1 MQRDRMGFRSRI
13 LFGRDMGYGGQSVVT
28 KGFRSRILFG
38 RDSGPESYSGGI
50 RDSGGA
56 KYYIQKYIITF
67 FVLLYIPLTP
77 CQAQDTQ
84 FVYNF
89 IKYDADTISNANT
102 LDSLFAKLLRIENGS
117 GEVVNIFHIG
127 DSHIQGDFFSGECRY
142 LMQQKF
148 GNAGRG
154 MVFPYK
160 AAKTS
165 GPQDYRT
172 SFGGVWQTNKAILP
186 IKENTNGI
194 SGFSISTKQNG
205 AYVLFDMKGCDSV
218 NTYLTQ
224 TLLIPKDNH
233 GYQYKLNIKDW
244 TNDQLYKVNYT
255 DDDKL
260 PYHIVQFDKP
270 TCKWGLEFEG
280 SGQDQFVLHGVVALN
295 KQSGILYHNIG
306 VNGIQAHQYC
316 NNPDVFTQTFSLK
329 PDLIIISLGTNEA
342 QDYKKTNEEFARQ
355 LDSLVMT
362 KAQCEGVPFLIT
374 TPMES
379 YKWGRPNPHVARV
392 AEAWKTVAANR
403 RLPLWDLYNIAG
415 GPYSSYQW
423 ALKGLFSRDK
433 VHNSIKGYA
442 LQGDLLYQALMYH
455 YQLYVIRPR

>member
-1 MQRDRMGFRSRI
+1 MQRIRNWDMGFGIWGSG
-13 LFGRDMGYGGQSVVT
+13 FG
-28 KGFRSRILFG
+28 
-38 RDSGPESYSGGI
+38 EC
-50 RDSGGA
+50 
-56 KYYIQKYIITF
+56 KYYIQKYMF
-67 FVLLYIPLTP
+67 SFCFLLYISISS
-77 CQAQDTQ
+77 CQAQDTP
-84 FVYNF
+84 VLYNF
-89 IKYDADTISNANT
+89 IKYDADTISNAST

-117 GEVVNIFHIG
+117 NEVVNIFHIG
-127 DSHIQGDFFSGECRY
+127 DSHIQGDFFTGECRY

-205 AYVLFDMKGCDSV
+205 AYVLFDMKGCDSI

-244 TNDQLYKVNYT
+244 INNQTYKVNYS
-255 DDDKL
+255 DDITS
-260 PYHIVQFDKP
+260 PFHIVHFNQP

-280 SGQDQFVLHGVVALN
+280 YGHDQFVLHGVVALSN
-295 KQSGILYHNIG
+295 QPGVLYHNIG

-316 NNPDVFTQTFSLK
+316 NNPDVFKQTFSLK

-342 QDYKKTNEEFARQ
+342 QDYKRTNEEFARQ

-362 KAQCEGVPFLIT
+362 KAQCDGVPILIT

-403 RLPLWDLYNIAG
+403 GLPLWDLYTIAG
-415 GPYSSYQW
+415 GQNSSFQW
-423 ALKGLFSRDK
+423 ALNGLFSRDR
-433 VHNSIKGYA
+433 VHNSIKGYS